1 MLSHYR
7 KMLVI
12 LLLLVITGQ
21 PLAAML
27 SACMM
32 SQDESSTITGV
43 ESIDNGAA
51 LPSAAPHNH
60 GMHEQRMHTDHMP
73 ATASNTPTHALVHS
87 VGSAPY
93 LATTDAHQA
102 DHDCCSG
109 LCSCIAMGCYSH
121 AAAATAGLF
130 DPSAA
135 AHHLS
140 HRLAEQS
147 TTPFLTLS
155 LRPPIRLA

>member
-1 MLSHYR
+1 MMAHYR

-32 SQDESSTITGV
+32 QQDESSTITGV
-43 ESIDNGAA
+43 ESIDNVAA
-51 LPSAAPHNH
+51 LPSAVPHHH
-60 GMHEQRMHTDHMP
+60 GMHEQSMPTDHMP
-73 ATASNTPTHALVHS
+73 ATASQTTTHPLVHS
-87 VGSAPY
+87 SGSAPY

-109 LCSCIAMGCYSH
+109 LCTCIAMGCYSH
-121 AAAATAGLF
+121 AAAVTAGLF

-135 AHHLS
+135 AHRLH

-147 TTPFLTLS
+147 TTPFLTPS
-155 LRPPIRLA
+155 LRPPIQLA